1 MNIYKCYICDY
12 TTKDRSNLKKHL
24 KTKRHLKLELILKQ
38 KKKTTDAEDSI
49 SNSTIFDKISTN
61 LCSKDSYKTHIGLGN
76 KSKIP
81 AQIKIK
87 KTYSCE
93 YCNETFTR
101 RNNLGRHLKYCI
113 KKKKYDDENEL
124 KKELD
129 NKNKEVEIKN
139 KEIEYYKETVEH
151 YKEEIEYYRN
161 LVTTAGGIIKK
172 SMNTLSYVVNNYNEA
187 PKIKELEGS
196 EMKLLEN
203 NKQKLI
209 DWIIYN
215 HNHKILHKY
224 LGDFIIKV
232 YKKEKP
238 SEQSIWNTDSSRL
251 TYIIKDLINN
261 KSSKW
266 KIDKKGIKTKKFLIN
281 PLLNHIKTMLDDN
294 QKILLGMVEK
304 SKGLD
309 IQSILDKVKSI
320 IDIKSSI
327 EDNILCDDILRYITP
342 HFYFDKNKIQKIEYL
357 KTKYKK

>member
-1 MNIYKCYICDY
+1 MV
-12 TTKDRSNLKKHL
+12 
-24 KTKRHLKLELILKQ
+24 
-38 KKKTTDAEDSI
+38 
-49 SNSTIFDKISTN
+49 
-61 LCSKDSYKTHIGLGN
+61 
-76 KSKIP
+76 
-81 AQIKIK
+81 
-87 KTYSCE
+87 
-93 YCNETFTR
+93 
-101 RNNLGRHLKYCI
+101 
-113 KKKKYDDENEL
+113 EN
-124 KKELD
+124 
-129 NKNKEVEIKN
+129 
-139 KEIEYYKETVEH
+139 Y
-151 YKEEIEYYRN
+151 
-161 LVTTAGGIIKK
+161 
-172 SMNTLSYVVNNYNEA
+172 
-187 PKIKELEGS
+187 
-196 EMKLLEN
+196 
-203 NKQKLI
+203 KQKLI

-266 KIDKKGIKTKKFLIN
+266 KIDKKGVKTKKFLIK

-357 KTKYKK
+357 KKK